1 MTSTP
6 ARATPA
12 RELWPFIVGPLAVA
26 ALSLWLGQSTS
37 WDLRNYHWYN
47 PYALLTGRMGFDAA
61 VAHHATYYN
70 PLIDLPL

>member
-47 PYALLTGRMGFDAA
+47 PYALLTGRMEA
-61 VAHHATYYN
+61 VRARFAG
-70 PLIDLPL
+70 LR